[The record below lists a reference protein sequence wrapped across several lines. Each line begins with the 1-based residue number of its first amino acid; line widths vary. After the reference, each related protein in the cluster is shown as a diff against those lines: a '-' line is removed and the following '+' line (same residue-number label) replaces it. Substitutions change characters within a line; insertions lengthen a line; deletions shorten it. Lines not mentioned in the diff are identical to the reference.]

1 MTDLVR
7 PHQAGA
13 VLAVRAVPGA
23 SAAKVMGLRGDELR
37 VRVCSPPVDGRANE
51 EVIEVLARA
60 IGVRSRDVVLLAGH
74 SSRSKQLL
82 VALSPTELLVRLRP
96 WIEPESAIDR

>member
-1 MTDLVR
+1 LTDLVR
-7 PHQAGA
+7 SHPDGA

-23 SAAKVMGLRGDELR
+23 SAAKVMGLHGDELR
-37 VRVCSPPVDGRANE
+37 VRVCSPPIDGRAND

-60 IGVRSRDVVLLAGH
+60 IGLRSRDVALLTGH

-82 VALSPTELLVRLRP
+82 IALSADELLVRLRP
-96 WIEPESAIDR
+96 WIEPEGAFHR